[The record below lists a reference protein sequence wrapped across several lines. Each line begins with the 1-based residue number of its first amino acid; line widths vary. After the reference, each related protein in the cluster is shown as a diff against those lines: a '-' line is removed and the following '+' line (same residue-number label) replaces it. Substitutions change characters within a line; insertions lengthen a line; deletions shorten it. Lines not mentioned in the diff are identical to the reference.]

1 MPREVVLDFK
11 LYTNALKVRESDNGD
26 LYVSG
31 TTSSTIRDR
40 QGDEITLDAIKSMAD
55 TAKQNMTVFLNHN
68 YNVPEDL
75 FGSVTDARIV
85 KRLDSDTGLEVYD
98 LDIDVKVCPEDEN
111 PAAMQAYKAIKR
123 GVKLGMSIGARV
135 EKVSKRKDS
144 NGLDTYVI
152 EKVNLLESS
161 IVGIPA
167 NQRSYL
173 QNALKSLRTADQAGE
188 LELTEKAEP
197 DALKEGDFVSWNS
210 SGGTARGRI
219 EYIMREG
226 VLGIPD
232 SDFSVN
238 ATPEDP
244 AALIRIYR
252 EAGSGWSETETLVGH
267 KFSTLSKIAPLAEAE
282 DDEEDGDE
290 GEVESSATKSDAGE
304 AVGSYTAS
312 GADAVDGGQ
321 VVEPSIEEN
330 SAPAPDEAASADNE
344 VEKVSETLEKA
355 TRVTV
360 TVSGENGKERELPIP
375 ASAQPEPVIEEK
387 GAMPVSDRLK
397 NVVGELDS
405 IRSEEADGERAK
417 YIEYASGWV
426 QAYLEYEAAP
436 AAEGGEVE
444 AGIVDETTKSLD
456 HHVEAEETPAAEAD
470 LAVVTEEVAPSVPE
484 EEVVVENT
492 AATELLEEKE
502 QLEKDL
508 EHAVKLLEL
517 ALKSPAGR
525 KSILTDVQAKKK
537 GIDAPWLSPYIQAI
551 LEKK

>member
-1 MPREVVLDFK
+1 MDFK
-11 LYTNALKVRESDNGD
+11 LYTNALKVRETDNGD

-85 KRLDSDTGLEVYD
+85 KRLDADTGLDVYD
-98 LDIDVKVCPEDEN
+98 LDIDIKVCPEDEN

-144 NGLDTYVI
+144 SGLDTYVI

-173 QNALKSLRTADQAGE
+173 QNALKSLRSADQAGE
-188 LELTEKAEP
+188 LG
-197 DALKEGDFVSWNS
+197 DALKAGGVEGDSEKS
-210 SGGTARGRI
+210 AMS
-219 EYIMREG
+219 
-226 VLGIPD
+226 D
-232 SDFSVN
+232 SV
-238 ATPEDP
+238 TH
-244 AALIRIYR
+244 
-252 EAGSGWSETETLVGH
+252 EA
-267 KFSTLSKIAPLAEAE
+267 
-282 DDEEDGDE
+282 D
-290 GEVESSATKSDAGE
+290 
-304 AVGSYTAS
+304 GSYEAS
-312 GADAVDGGQ
+312 GADVIGG
-321 VVEPSIEEN
+321 EPSANPSTEEI
-330 SAPAPDEAASADNE
+330 APAPEEAASAGNE
-344 VEKVSETLEKA
+344 VENVSDTLEKA

-360 TVSGENGKERELPIP
+360 TVSGQDGKERELPIP
-375 ASAQPEPVIEEK
+375 ASSVPEPVIEEK
-387 GAMPVSDRLK
+387 GAMPVADRLK

-405 IRSEEADGERAK
+405 VKSEEANEDRAK
-417 YIEYASGWV
+417 YIEYAAGWV

-436 AAEGGEVE
+436 AAESVE

-456 HHVEAEETPAAEAD
+456 HHVEATETPAEEAD
-470 LAVVTEEVAPSVPE
+470 LAVVAEEAVASVPA

-525 KSILTDVQAKKK
+525 KSILTDVPAKK

>member
-85 KRLDSDTGLEVYD
+85 KRLDADTGLEVYD

-144 NGLDTYVI
+144 SGLDTYVI

-188 LELTEKAEP
+188 LEITEKAEP

-252 EAGSGWSETETLVGH
+252 ESGNGWSETETLVGH

-290 GEVESSATKSDAGE
+290 GEVESSATKSDAEE

-312 GADAVDGGQ
+312 GADAVGGEQ
-321 VVEPSIEEN
+321 VADLPIEEK
-330 SAPAPDEAASADNE
+330 SAPAPDEAASAGDE
-344 VEKVSETLEKA
+344 VENVSETLEKA

-360 TVSGENGKERELPIP
+360 TVSGTDGKERELPIP
-375 ASAQPEPVIEEK
+375 ASATPEPVVEEK
-387 GAMPVSDRLK
+387 GAMPVAERLK
-397 NVVGELDS
+397 NVVSELDS
-405 IRSEEADGERAK
+405 VKSEEANDDRAK
-417 YIEYASGWV
+417 YIEYAAGWV

-436 AAEGGEVE
+436 AAESVE

-456 HHVEAEETPAAEAD
+456 HHVEATETPAEEAD
-470 LAVVTEEVAPSVPE
+470 LAVVAEEAVASVPA

-525 KSILTDVQAKKK
+525 KSILTDVPAKK

>member
-1 MPREVVLDFK
+1 LDFK
-11 LYTNALKVRESDNGD
+11 LYTNALKVRETDNGD

-85 KRLDSDTGLEVYD
+85 KRLDADTGLDVYD
-98 LDIDVKVCPEDEN
+98 LDIDIKVCPEDEN

-144 NGLDTYVI
+144 SGLDTYVI

-173 QNALKSLRTADQAGE
+173 QNALKSLRSADQAGE
-188 LELTEKAEP
+188 LGDALKAAP
-197 DALKEGDFVSWNS
+197 DALKEGDFARWNS
-210 SGGTARGRI
+210 SGGDARGRI
-219 EYIMREG
+219 EHVMREG
-226 VLGIPD
+226 TLGVPD
-232 SDFSVN
+232 SDFSIE
-238 ATPEDP
+238 ASPEDP
-244 AALIRIYR
+244 AALIRIYKK
-252 EAGSGWSETETLVGH
+252 SGNGWKETETLVGH
-267 KFSTLSKIAPLAEAE
+267 KFSTLSKIDPLTG
-282 DDEEDGDE
+282 DDERGEGDSE
-290 GEVESSATKSDAGE
+290 KSAVNDSVVHE
-304 AVGSYTAS
+304 ADGSYEAS
-312 GADAVDGGQ
+312 GADVIGG
-321 VVEPSIEEN
+321 EPSANPSTEEI
-330 SAPAPDEAASADNE
+330 APAPEEAASAGNE
-344 VEKVSETLEKA
+344 VENVSDTLEKA

-360 TVSGENGKERELPIP
+360 TVSGQDGKERELPIP
-375 ASAQPEPVIEEK
+375 ASSVPEPVIEEK
-387 GAMPVSDRLK
+387 GAMPVADRLK

-405 IRSEEADGERAK
+405 VKSEEANEDRAK
-417 YIEYASGWV
+417 YIEYAAGWV

-436 AAEGGEVE
+436 AVESVE

-456 HHVEAEETPAAEAD
+456 HHVEATETPAEEAD
-470 LAVVTEEVAPSVPE
+470 LAVVAEEAVASVPA

-517 ALKSPAGR
+517 ALKSPVGR
-525 KSILTDVQAKKK
+525 KSILTDVPAKKQ

>member
-85 KRLDSDTGLEVYD
+85 KRLDADTGLEVYD
-98 LDIDVKVCPEDEN
+98 LDIDVKVCPEEEN

-144 NGLDTYVI
+144 SGLDTYVI

-188 LELTEKAEP
+188 LEITEKAEP
-197 DALKEGDFVSWNS
+197 DALK
-210 SGGTARGRI
+210 
-219 EYIMREG
+219 
-226 VLGIPD
+226 
-232 SDFSVN
+232 
-238 ATPEDP
+238 
-244 AALIRIYR
+244 
-252 EAGSGWSETETLVGH
+252 
-267 KFSTLSKIAPLAEAE
+267 
-282 DDEEDGDE
+282 E
-290 GEVESSATKSDAGE
+290 GEVESSATKSDAEE

-312 GADAVDGGQ
+312 GADAVGGEQ
-321 VVEPSIEEN
+321 VAAPSIEEKI
-330 SAPAPDEAASADNE
+330 APAPEEAASAGDE
-344 VEKVSETLEKA
+344 VENVSETLEKA

-360 TVSGENGKERELPIP
+360 TVSGTDGKERELPIP
-375 ASAQPEPVIEEK
+375 ASATPEPVVEEK
-387 GAMPVSDRLK
+387 GAMPVAERLK
-397 NVVGELDS
+397 NVVGELES
-405 IRSEEADGERAK
+405 VKSEEANDDRAK
-417 YIEYASGWV
+417 YIEYAAGWV

-436 AAEGGEVE
+436 AAEEEAAPAAEEVE

-456 HHVEAEETPAAEAD
+456 HHVEATETTAEEAD
-470 LAVVTEEVAPSVPE
+470 LAVVTEEAVASVPA

-525 KSILTDVQAKKK
+525 KSILTDVPAKK